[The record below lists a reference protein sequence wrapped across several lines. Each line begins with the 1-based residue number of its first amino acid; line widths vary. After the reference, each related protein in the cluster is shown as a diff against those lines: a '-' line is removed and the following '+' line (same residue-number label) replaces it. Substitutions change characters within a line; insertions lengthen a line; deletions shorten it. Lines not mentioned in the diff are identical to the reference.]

1 MSTSPVPARS
11 LRTIRRPVLLIAI
24 AVVLVVAAVL
34 GFLGYRAAGQAAA
47 DDAATAFPQNPAL
60 EDQYGVRFSRVAVV
74 GDGGL
79 ITLTYVVLDSEKAG
93 RFQSDTA
100 HPPELVSEARPESTH
115 RVSVMKQGHTLLTG
129 QSYYFVYQNTHA
141 ALRSG
146 ELATIVEG
154 DVQLAHVPVL

>member
-1 MSTSPVPARS
+1 MSTTTETTGRS
-11 LRTIRRPVLLIAI
+11 RTSRRLIAVLVL
-24 AVVLVVAAVL
+24 AVVAVL
-34 GFLGYRAAGQAAA
+34 GFVGYRATVQNASEAGPS
-47 DDAATAFPQNPAL
+47 AFPQNPAL
-60 EDQYGVRFSRVAVV
+60 EQQYGIRFNRVAVV

-79 ITLTYVVLDSEKAG
+79 ITLTYVVLDSEKAS
-93 RFQSDTA
+93 RFQSDVA
-100 HPPELVSEARPESTH
+100 HPPQLVSESRPLSTQ

-129 QSYYFVYQNTHA
+129 QTYYFVYQNTQA